1 LFSSQPRRPHSISAA
16 QSFARAVRTPSG
28 RIDHRRRWNKGCCG
42 CQIGDVGRWARDGPQ
57 GKPSADSSN
66 LFHGA
71 PPEDRCP
78 SSITGLPGAAPR
90 AVRTLAPWGSR
101 DMVSNHRS
109 SRGHPGGGGTTRIQD
124 EKASMARPK
133 QAPRSK
139 CLNPLDSPAGT
150 RLEDT
155 VVRSMVVGTPV
166 QSPWGVPRG
175 AHLLAAGKKMNFR
188 TCKILCSKQK

>member
-1 LFSSQPRRPHSISAA
+1 VLWMSDRGRGPLGKGRPPRETIRRFVEPIPRGTTRGPLPVLHHRTSRRGPAGGADPGALGVPGHGLEPPLQPR
-16 QSFARAVRTPSG
+16 
-28 RIDHRRRWNKGCCG
+28 
-42 CQIGDVGRWARDGPQ
+42 
-57 GKPSADSSN
+57 
-66 LFHGA
+66 
-71 PPEDRCP
+71 
-78 SSITGLPGAAPR
+78 
-90 AVRTLAPWGSR
+90 APW
-101 DMVSNHRS
+101 
-109 SRGHPGGGGTTRIQD
+109 GGGTTRIQD